1 MKKQLTLIV
10 ITALILTSALGWSQV
25 TNLDFNEETDKKDW
39 SISFTPYALLAA
51 QSTDVGGEKIRQSFN
66 DLSSI
71 TNAGFQFV
79 STLRYKRFSVLV
91 DGTFAT
97 LGVEEESG
105 PAKVEVGIK
114 QNIIDLRAGY
124 TFYSTFQSEEGDI
137 AKGWSIDGTLGAKN
151 WVNNLVIDLLIDL
164 GPLGTIEERI
174 REPLSWWD
182 MMVGVRTHILLS
194 RKVLLGASF
203 SAGGF
208 GIGDSSKFTHDLT
221 YINAFRVW
229 RYMTVNAGF
238 RSFKYKRIDNG
249 LETTVSVLGP
259 LLGVSFILN

>member
-1 MKKQLTLIV
+1 MKKHITLI
-10 ITALILTSALGWSQV
+10 LGLMFLVTNSWSQV

-39 SISFTPYALLAA
+39 SFSFTPYALLAA
-51 QSTDVGGEKIRQSFN
+51 QATDVGGEKIRQSFS

-79 STLRYKRFSVLV
+79 STLRYKRFSFSV

-97 LGVEEESG
+97 LGVEEQSG
-105 PAKVEVGIK
+105 PASVEVGIK
-114 QNIIDLRAGY
+114 QNIIDLRGGY

-182 MMVGVRTHILLS
+182 MMVGVRTNIMLS

-203 SAGGF
+203 SVGGF
-208 GIGDSSKFTHDLT
+208 GIGDSSEFTHDLT

-229 RYMTVNAGF
+229 RYMTINAGF
-238 RSFKYKRIDNG
+238 RSFKYKRDDNG

>member
-1 MKKQLTLIV
+1 ML
-10 ITALILTSALGWSQV
+10 LGTPAIAQV

-39 SISFTPYALLAA
+39 SFSFTPYALLAA

-79 STLRYKRFSVLV
+79 STVRYKRFSFSV

-97 LGVEEESG
+97 LGIEEESG
-105 PAKVEVGIK
+105 PVSIEVGIK
-114 QNIIDLRAGY
+114 QNIIDLRGGY
-124 TFYSTFQSEEGDI
+124 TFYSTFQSEETDI
-137 AKGWSIDGTLGAKN
+137 AKGWSIEGTLGGKN
-151 WVNNLVIDLLIDL
+151 WVNNLVIDLNIDL
-164 GPLGTIEERI
+164 GPIGSIQERI

-182 MMVGVRTHILLS
+182 MMVGVRTNILVS
-194 RKVLLGASF
+194 PKVLLGASF
-203 SAGGF
+203 SVGGF

-229 RYMTVNAGF
+229 RYMTINAGF

-249 LETTVSVLGP
+249 LETKVNVLGP